1 MESTKWMKD
10 HDEEQAHTRSGG
22 KTMNKE
28 QLDILTNI
36 IGGVESGGQ
45 IYGKR
50 RYEAYAAPYANS
62 ANEVTVTLGWA
73 QNYGNNARKLVQ
85 AIFDADKDAFRKADT
100 ANIEGMLQKDW
111 VSIKWNPLASQ
122 KAALI
127 AIITTAT
134 GKKVQD
140 ELFQKDMG
148 VYIQKAEEF
157 GVTSVPAQMMWCEI
171 EHLGGLAPTKRIF
184 TRAAKPYTP
193 DTIFVSLLL
202 DQKDTSNNNQV
213 GDKIYQSRHECC
225 VKWIKQYATDDTN
238 NNDKEETDM
247 GVTATNALDVMRG
260 WLGKSRSKGT
270 HKDIIDLYNSYT
282 PRARGYKAT
291 YTDDYCDI
299 TVSAVFI
306 KLNAVSL
313 IGGTECGVE
322 EHVKIFQNAGI
333 WLEDGTITPKA
344 GDIIVFN
351 WDTKTQPNNGYSDHI
366 GFVESVSGGKIT
378 TIEGNTQGGIVA
390 RNTYSVGYGCIRG
403 FARPKYA
410 TSGGNDGGNNDNTGG
425 GTDNS
430 GKIGN
435 CTVNL
440 HTFLQGAQ
448 DDQIKAIQTILNRLK
463 YKGKDGKK
471 LDVDGSLGTNTAYA
485 VECFQKAN
493 GMANINFGSVAAKT
507 WELLLNAK

>member
-1 MESTKWMKD
+1 
-10 HDEEQAHTRSGG
+10 
-22 KTMNKE
+22 MNKE

-62 ANEVTVTLGWA
+62 SNEVTITLGWA

-85 AIFDADKDAFRKADT
+85 AIFDADKTAFRKVDT
-100 ANIEGMLQKDW
+100 ANIEGMLSKDW
-111 VSIKWNPLASQ
+111 VATKWNPLASQ

-127 AIITTAT
+127 AIITTET

-140 ELFQKDMG
+140 ELFQKDME

-171 EHLGGLAPTKRIF
+171 EHLGGLTPTKRIF
-184 TRAAKPYTP
+184 GRAAKPYTP
-193 DTIFVSLLL
+193 DTIFTSLLL

-225 VKWIKQYATDDTN
+225 VKWIKQYATTDT
-238 NNDKEETDM
+238 KEDTDM
-247 GVTATNALDVMRG
+247 GVTAQNALDVMKS

-270 HKDIIDLYNSYT
+270 HKDIIDIYNSYT
-282 PRARGYKAT
+282 PRARGYKAS

-322 EHVKIFQNAGI
+322 EHVKIFQKAGI

-351 WDTKTQPNNGYSDHI
+351 WDSKTQPNNGYSDHI
-366 GFVESVSGGKIT
+366 GFVESVSNGKIT

-410 TSGGNDGGNNDNTGG
+410 ASGNDDNS
-425 GTDNS
+425 DNS
-430 GKIGN
+430 GSDKIGN

-440 HTFLQGAQ
+440 HTFLKGAQ
-448 DDQIKAIQTILNRLK
+448 DNQIKAIQTILNRLK

-471 LDVDGSLGTNTAYA
+471 LTVDGSLGDNTAYA
-485 VECFQKAN
+485 IENFQKAN
-493 GMANINFGSVAAKT
+493 GMTGINYGTVAAKT

>member
-1 MESTKWMKD
+1 
-10 HDEEQAHTRSGG
+10 
-22 KTMNKE
+22 MNKE

-62 ANEVTVTLGWA
+62 SNEVTITLGWA

-85 AIFDADKDAFRKADT
+85 AIFDADKTAFQKADT
-100 ANIEGMLQKDW
+100 ANIAGMLPKDW
-111 VSIKWNPLASQ
+111 VTTKWSPTSSQ

-127 AIITTAT
+127 AIITTET

-140 ELFQKDMG
+140 ELFQKDMET
-148 VYIQKAEEF
+148 YIQKAEEF
-157 GVTSVPAQMMWCEI
+157 GVTDVPAQMMWCEI
-171 EHLGGLAPTKRIF
+171 EHLGGLTPTKRIF

-193 DTIFVSLLL
+193 DTILTSLMQ

-225 VKWIKQYATDDTN
+225 VKWIKQYATEEN
-238 NNDKEETDM
+238 KEDADM
-247 GVTATNALDVMRG
+247 GVTAQNVLDVMKG
-260 WLGKSRSKGT
+260 WLGLSRSKGT
-270 HKDIIDLYNSYT
+270 HKTIIDIYNNYT
-282 PRARGYKAT
+282 PRARGYKAS

-299 TVSAVFI
+299 TVSAAFI
-306 KLNAVSL
+306 KLGAVSL

-351 WDTKTQPNNGYSDHI
+351 WDSSTQPNNGYSDHI
-366 GFVESVSGGKIT
+366 GIVESVSGGKIN

-390 RNTYSVGYGCIRG
+390 RNTYNAGYGCIRG

-410 TSGGNDGGNNDNTGG
+410 ASGNDSTTGSNTTDSDATNNAT
-425 GTDNS
+425 TDS
-430 GKIGN
+430 GMIGS
-435 CTVNL
+435 CTVSL
-440 HTFLQGAQ
+440 HTFTQGAE

-463 YKGKDGKK
+463 YKGKNGKK
-471 LDVDGSLGTNTAYA
+471 LTVDGCMGDNTVYA
-485 VECFQKAN
+485 IGNFQKAN
-493 GMANINFGSVAAKT
+493 GMTGINYGTVASKT

>member
-1 MESTKWMKD
+1 
-10 HDEEQAHTRSGG
+10 
-22 KTMNKE
+22 MNKE
-28 QLDILTNI
+28 QLGILTNI

-62 ANEVTVTLGWA
+62 SNEVTITLGWA

-85 AIFDADKDAFRKADT
+85 AIFDADKTAFRKVDT
-100 ANIEGMLQKDW
+100 ANIEGMLSKDW
-111 VSIKWNPLASQ
+111 VATKWNPLASQ

-127 AIITTAT
+127 AIITTET

-140 ELFQKDMG
+140 ELFQKDME

-157 GVTSVPAQMMWCEI
+157 GVSSVPAQMMWCEI
-171 EHLGGLAPTKRIF
+171 EHLGGLTPTKRIF
-184 TRAAKPYTP
+184 GRAAKPYTP
-193 DTIFVSLLL
+193 DTIFTSLLL

-225 VKWIKQYATDDTN
+225 VKWIKQYATDT
-238 NNDKEETDM
+238 KEDTDM
-247 GVTATNALDVMRG
+247 GVTAQNALDVMKS

-270 HKDIIDLYNSYT
+270 HKDIIDIYNSYT
-282 PRARGYKAT
+282 PRARGYKAS

-351 WDTKTQPNNGYSDHI
+351 WDSKTQPNNGYSDHI
-366 GFVESVSGGKIT
+366 GFVESVSNGKIT

-403 FARPKYA
+403 FARPKYTA
-410 TSGGNDGGNNDNTGG
+410 SGNDDNS
-425 GTDNS
+425 DNS
-430 GKIGN
+430 GSDKIGN
-435 CTVNL
+435 CAVNL
-440 HTFLQGAQ
+440 HTFLKGAQ
-448 DDQIKAIQTILNRLK
+448 DNQIKAIQTILNRLK

-471 LDVDGSLGTNTAYA
+471 LTVDGSLGDNTAYA
-485 VECFQKAN
+485 IENLQKAN
-493 GMANINFGSVAAKT
+493 GMTGINYGTVAAKT
-507 WELLLNAK
+507 WELLLNAQ